1 VRVGSSIPTIM
12 AAVRRLTDSVLL
24 HVRLQPGLVVA
35 GEITLRAVEFVGRP
49 ALHGGDGE
57 GVETGRAAR
66 RSSLRRLLLLKRLNI
81 KHLLYTYTCCIL
93 TLTVYLHC
101 TLTLSVCRYIHLL
114 LYVYTYCIR
123 IRVLT
128 VYLHCTLTLGLH
140 AGIHAFTLYLH

>member
-57 GVETGRAAR
+57 RVETGRAAR
-66 RSSLRRLLLLKRLNI
+66 RSSLRLLLLLKRLNI
-81 KHLLYTYTCCIL
+81 KHLLYTYTYCIL
-93 TLTVYLHC
+93 TLYTYTAHLHLAYMQVYMHSLH
-101 TLTLSVCRYIHLL
+101 TYTYSILTLVAYYIH
-114 LYVYTYCIR
+114 I
-123 IRVLT
+123 LT
-128 VYLHCTLTLGLH
+128 KISHKMNL
-140 AGIHAFTLYLH
+140 